1 MQTKSDIEYN
11 LEALLRKWQTEP
23 QLRED
28 IEEWVRTE
36 YTLAE
41 ATEFSRKLARFAPT
55 PANGILDE
63 APREVRRPATVASP
77 REIAEAK
84 RKGVEAGVVSSPHA
98 PVPKPEAAPEPEP
111 QPAEKPA
118 VEQKVNAS
126 SAEAPAEK
134 PRPDDPPPGMPEAP
148 QEGIDATPASSAEP
162 EPEVEAE
169 PIGGR
174 RLNTEAPFEM
184 AGFFL
189 VDRFSRAGQS
199 LLKRWRG
206 DFYQWNGRHYEELE
220 DEDLEAEIYKYLNGI
235 NGGNFDPKERDVNA
249 MVHALKSVKG
259 VRIGTRV
266 ETGTWGGKGVPPWGE
281 EAVICCR
288 NGILRLSDGKLFPH
302 DPRLFNLGVVET
314 EYRPEA
320 ECPRWMQFL
329 SETWGDDYVTRGA
342 LQEFFGLLLSDISV
356 VEFQKAFII
365 FGPPRSGKTLIS
377 SIASMLLGARNCCSP
392 SLDKLSKQFGTQGMI
407 GKKLAAVP
415 DARLDNRSNRSAITE
430 KLLSTISGDSQDI
443 ERKYKDDWHGILQ
456 IRMMILTNVLPD
468 FKDESGAIAT
478 RFVILQT
485 NNSYLGKE
493 DNKLG
498 EKLQTELSGI
508 LNWALE
514 GLPRLVDRG
523 RFLEPGDGALK
534 RELASKASVI
544 HSFVSDCCE
553 FEAGAEV
560 KIAAIHS
567 AYQQWGQ
574 KNNHRCLLTANLL
587 AGALRGA
594 FPGEFLTTRPRDDS
608 DPSRPRWFIGVRLRK
623 GR

>member
-1 MQTKSDIEYN
+1 MI
-11 LEALLRKWQTEP
+11 
-23 QLRED
+23 
-28 IEEWVRTE
+28 
-36 YTLAE
+36 
-41 ATEFSRKLARFAPT
+41 
-55 PANGILDE
+55 
-63 APREVRRPATVASP
+63 
-77 REIAEAK
+77 
-84 RKGVEAGVVSSPHA
+84 
-98 PVPKPEAAPEPEP
+98 
-111 QPAEKPA
+111 
-118 VEQKVNAS
+118 
-126 SAEAPAEK
+126 
-134 PRPDDPPPGMPEAP
+134 
-148 QEGIDATPASSAEP
+148 
-162 EPEVEAE
+162 
-169 PIGGR
+169 
-174 RLNTEAPFEM
+174 
-184 AGFFL
+184 
-189 VDRFSRAGQS
+189 
-199 LLKRWRG
+199 
-206 DFYQWNGRHYEELE
+206 
-220 DEDLEAEIYKYLNGI
+220 
-235 NGGNFDPKERDVNA
+235 
-249 MVHALKSVKG
+249 HALKSVKG
-259 VRIGTRV
+259 VRMGTKV
-266 ETGTWGGKGVPPWGE
+266 ETGTWCGRGVPPWGE

-288 NGILRLSDGKLFPH
+288 NGVLRLGDRKLFPH

-314 EYRPEA
+314 EYRPGA
-320 ECPRWMQFL
+320 LCARWMQFL
-329 SETWGDDYVTRGA
+329 WETWGDDYVTREA
-342 LQEFFGLLLSDISV
+342 LQEWFGLLLSDISV

-365 FGPPRSGKTLIS
+365 FGPPRSGKTLIA

-485 NNSYLGKE
+485 RNSYLGKE

-498 EKLQTELSGI
+498 EKLQAELSGI

-514 GLPRLVDRG
+514 GLPRLMDRG

>member
-1 MQTKSDIEYN
+1 MEDKAVDGVDGVAKPKPRDIEAVFRRWQSIPEGREV
-11 LEALLRKWQTEP
+11 LEA
-23 QLRED
+23 
-28 IEEWVRTE
+28 WVADKCTGR
-36 YTLAE
+36 E
-41 ATEFSRKLARFAPT
+41 ATEFWRLVLGREQKVNESAVDRRDRPKSPLEIERE
-55 PANGILDE
+55 E
-63 APREVRRPATVASP
+63 A
-77 REIAEAK
+77 AK
-84 RKGVEAGVVSSPHA
+84 REA
-98 PVPKPEAAPEPEP
+98 VPKPEAAPEVEPELP
-111 QPAEKPA
+111 PEEEEPLPLA
-118 VEQKVNAS
+118 
-126 SAEAPAEK
+126 AEAAV
-134 PRPDDPPPGMPEAP
+134 
-148 QEGIDATPASSAEP
+148 AEP
-162 EPEVEAE
+162 EPEPEVKAE

-249 MVHALKSVKG
+249 MIHALKSVKG
-259 VRIGTRV
+259 VRMGTKV
-266 ETGTWGGKGVPPWGE
+266 ETGTWCGRGVPPWGE

-288 NGILRLSDGKLFPH
+288 NGVLRLSDRKLFPH

-314 EYRPEA
+314 EYRPGA
-320 ECPRWMQFL
+320 VAPRWMQFL
-329 SETWGDDYVTRGA
+329 SETWGDDYVTREA
-342 LQEFFGLLLSDISV
+342 LQEWFGLLLSDISV

-365 FGPPRSGKTLIS
+365 FGPPRSGKTLIA
-377 SIASMLLGARNCCSP
+377 SIASMLLGTRNCCST

-443 ERKYKDDWHGILQ
+443 ERKYKEDWHGILQ

-485 NNSYLGKE
+485 KNSYLGKE

-498 EKLQTELSGI
+498 EKLRAELSGI
-508 LNWALE
+508 LNWALK
-514 GLPRLVDRG
+514 GLPRLMDRG

-560 KIAAIHS
+560 KIAAIHL

-594 FPGEFLTTRPRDDS
+594 FPGEFLTTRPRDNS

-623 GR
+623 GH